1 MDNNELFGFAKEAVL
16 GAANELITSREE
28 LKNADLEVNK
38 DIKLKA
44 DKASEKILMNKL
56 NAVLDQLEKKFQ
68 PVSIFL
74 YGSRARTDF
83 LEKSDY
89 EIGILFRSDKYISRS
104 EIKKAI
110 NKKGFNIYP
119 FRYEDFIKRKID
131 TPFQSSIYLYELI
144 KSGKTLRGREVIEGM
159 SPSPIKVI
167 DLMQDIRFNIGF
179 ALASIISHRNGDS
192 KTASMEFYKSC
203 LFGARDLI
211 ILTKKKFAFSYDD
224 IFKFSKKIDLD
235 EYVDLVSVAYGSR
248 IGKSSYENDHLFKNI
263 SFLNKFIEPQITQIF
278 EKKGNIELIA

>member
-1 MDNNELFGFAKEAVL
+1 
-16 GAANELITSREE
+16 
-28 LKNADLEVNK
+28 
-38 DIKLKA
+38 
-44 DKASEKILMNKL
+44 MNKL